1 MRKERKVNTIRALK
15 YELEFYK
22 RQPVPVKEIYLG
34 DLKHLRWE
42 RILSREEF
50 MQMPKELVLPM
61 LQRKM
66 VKAFEDAIMEFPIE
80 TEFDED
86 FGVYRASLD
95 LWVKPKRS

>member
-42 RILSREEF
+42 QILSREEF
-50 MQMPKELVLPM
+50 MQMPKELVSPM
-61 LQRKM
+61 LQRKI

-80 TEFDED
+80 IKFDED
-86 FGVYRASLD
+86 SGVYRASLD
-95 LWVKPKRS
+95 LWVKPKEF